1 MKVRVFCILL
11 LLCLLPEPLAAKGQ
25 LTRITIQRDAQ
36 SAPLEIRDDEILRR
50 FSPWAGPGVWVEGVE
65 QTQGFI
71 IDWSSGAMTRAPKA
85 RQAFD
90 VRFYVKYYPDQPE
103 ELAYQVSYAYD
114 PKESQDAVYLP
125 GKGDAQYPV
134 NVRSIVRGIEGKWF
148 RPTSE
153 WQALAR
159 VLIAQSFSR

>member
-1 MKVRVFCILL
+1 MKARTFCILL
-11 LLCLLPEPLAAKGQ
+11 FLCLLPGPLAAKGQ
-25 LTRITIQRDAQ
+25 LTRITIQRDAL
-36 SAPLEIRDDEILRR
+36 SASVEIRDDEMLRR

-71 IDWSSGAMTRAPKA
+71 IDWSSGVMAGAQKA
-85 RQAFD
+85 REVFE
-90 VRFYVKYYPDQPE
+90 VRFYVKYYPDRPE
-103 ELAYQVSYAYD
+103 ELAYLVFYAYD
-114 PKESQDAVYLP
+114 PEGSQDAVYLP
-125 GKGDAQYPV
+125 GKDDAQYAI

-159 VLIAQSFSR
+159 ALIAQSFSR